1 MKTLCELCG
10 HDGPKS
16 ELYPAQSI
24 VRCPGCGL
32 IFYDAAVA
40 PSELYDKT
48 YFSGGEYLDYVGD
61 RRTIQ
66 RNFAGRIRELRRLA
80 PRGRLLEIGS
90 AYGFFLDLARR
101 DWQVKGLDISADAVA
116 HTRDALHLEA
126 FEAGDFLGLPDEPE
140 RYDVICLWDT
150 IEHLSRPVRHIEKAA
165 LWLKPGGILAMTT
178 GDAGSLLARL
188 RGERWRQIH
197 PPTHLYYFT
206 ADTLSRAVAGAGLEV
221 CRRSHV
227 GYWRSAKAMLYG
239 VLMLGRRR
247 FPRLYALATLGGRL
261 DFPIYLNLY
270 DILLL
275 IARKPTLETASPP
288 PGEPEHRAARSSPR

>member
-1 MKTLCELCG
+1 VQTLCELCG
-10 HDGPKS
+10 RGGPKS
-16 ELYPAQSI
+16 ELYPGQSI

-32 IFYDAAVA
+32 ISYDAAVA
-40 PSELYDKT
+40 PAELYGKD
-48 YFSGGEYLDYVGD
+48 YFAGGEYLDYLGD
-61 RRTIQ
+61 RRIIQ

-101 DWQVKGLDISADAVA
+101 HWRVKGFDISAEAVA
-116 HTRDALHLEA
+116 HTRDVLRLEA
-126 FEAGDFLGLPDEPE
+126 FEAGDFLDLPDELE

-150 IEHLSRPVRHIEKAA
+150 IEHLPRPVRHIEKAA
-165 LWLKPGGILAMTT
+165 RWLKPGGILAMTT
-178 GDAGSLLARL
+178 GDAGSALARL

-197 PPTHLYYFT
+197 PPTHLYYFST
-206 ADTLSRAVAGAGLEV
+206 ATLSEAVARAGLEV
-221 CRRSHV
+221 CLRSHV

-247 FPRLYALATLGGRL
+247 FPRLYALATMGGRL
-261 DFPIYLNLY
+261 DFPVYLNLY

-275 IARKPTLETASPP
+275 IARKPTLGTASPL
-288 PGEPEHRAARSSPR
+288 PGESGQRAARSSPS